1 MNMTNART
9 AVDQA
14 AERFAALVRSSPD
27 PVMRIRHSDWTV
39 ADVAAHVLGFAE
51 AYEGYLRNDTDPVVR
66 VDQLNLDNARN
77 LARLEQRDIGVLTDR
92 LARATA
98 SFLAASEGLE
108 AAHPMRWH
116 DVSATVGTVY
126 GIYLGELLIHGDDV
140 ARTLRQRWPIS
151 QAQGAIIF
159 EALATVAPWFVDAR
173 RAARDAIF
181 DVNVLKGPTF
191 SFRFASGSLTVEAGR
206 ANHPDCRI
214 WGDAAALVLV
224 LYKRRSQWTQIVRGR
239 LIAGGRRPW
248 LALSFVDRF
257 GGY

>member
-1 MNMTNART
+1 MSMTDARA

-14 AERFAALVRSSPD
+14 TERFAGLVRSSPD
-27 PVMRIRHSDWTV
+27 PAMRIRHSYWTV
-39 ADVAAHVLGFAE
+39 ADVAAHVLSFAE

-77 LARLEQRDIGVLTDR
+77 LARQEERDIGILTDR

-98 SFLAASEGLE
+98 SFLAASDGLD
-108 AAHPMRWH
+108 AARPMRWH
-116 DVSATVGTVY
+116 DVSSTVGTVY

-140 ARTLRQRWPIS
+140 ARTLRRSWPIS
-151 QAQGAIIF
+151 RAHGGIIF
-159 EALATVAPWFVDAR
+159 EAIANVSPRFVDAP

-181 DVNVLKGPTF
+181 EVNVCEGPTF
-191 SFRFASGSLTVEAGR
+191 SFRFASASLTVEAGR
-206 ANHPDCRI
+206 ATRPDCRI
-214 WGDAAALVLV
+214 WGDAVALVLV
-224 LYKRRSQWTQIVRGR
+224 LYKRRSQWTQIARGR